1 MLLPINFVKNA
12 GSSASKKLATGDE
25 EGGGV
30 MSMMINLKAKL
41 MGIKELVKFS

>member
-1 MLLPINFVKNA
+1 MLLPINCLKNA

-25 EGGGV
+25 EVGGV

-41 MGIKELVKFS
+41 MGIKELVKLS